1 MRHIRSQNKARSVLR
16 TAATSMAILE
26 EKRLPL
32 LVWNKSSDSVRN
44 ELKNSK
50 VYMSS
55 KRDPWLPHKKENH
68 TKLPATVPI

>member
-1 MRHIRSQNKARSVLR
+1 MHAEVLR
-16 TAATSMAILE
+16 TAATSTAILE

-32 LVWNKSSDSVRN
+32 LVWNNSSDSVRN

-55 KRDPWLPHKKENH
+55 KR
-68 TKLPATVPI
+68 VPLAVLRP